1 MSENNLAAFG
11 LYLKKSDVD
20 QAVNQLRNGGFAV
33 EDISLL
39 APERGGKGD
48 FVHEQRTN
56 LKEGAL
62 IGAAVGFF
70 FFGFVGLG
78 LGLAEFVNFQK
89 ANVGVGVS
97 NWFIFGGVGA
107 LVGLFLGAASGALA
121 GIGSPKTA
129 AKRYGFYLKEGGIV
143 LSVHLKDEA
152 ERKWANAILEKTG
165 AEDISDLQESKI
177 WDTIV
182 PEKRKLVAQPAF

>member
-1 MSENNLAAFG
+1 MSTQNLAAFG
-11 LYLKKSDVD
+11 LYMKKSDVD
-20 QAVNQLRNGGFAV
+20 TAIAQLRKGGFAR

-39 APERGGKGD
+39 APERSGSAD
-48 FVHEQRTN
+48 YVYQQRTN
-56 LKEGAL
+56 LKEGAI
-62 IGAAVGFF
+62 IGAIVGFF
-70 FFGFVGLG
+70 FFGFVGLS
-78 LGLAEFVNFQK
+78 LGLAEYFNFQK
-89 ANVGVGVS
+89 DNAGVGVNS
-97 NWFIFGGVGA
+97 WFVFGLIGA

-121 GIGSPKTA
+121 GIGSPKRA

-165 AEDISDLQESKI
+165 AEDISDLQESQI

-182 PEKRKLVAQPAF
+182 PEKRRLVANPA